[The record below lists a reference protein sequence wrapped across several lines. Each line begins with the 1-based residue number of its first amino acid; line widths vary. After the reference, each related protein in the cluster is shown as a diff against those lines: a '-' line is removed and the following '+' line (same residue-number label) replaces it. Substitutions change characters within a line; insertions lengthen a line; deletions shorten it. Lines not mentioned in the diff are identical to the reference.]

1 MPRKEASDP
10 EREEA
15 SPDPSEG
22 RGVLLDEEYSPCL
35 SSPERIGALPLS
47 GEPYLLKI
55 CNNFLAY
62 PPLN

>member
-47 GEPYLLKI
+47 GELEGAGELGEAFK
-55 CNNFLAY
+55 
-62 PPLN
+62 